1 MSTVR
6 LSDVIIPKVYE
17 SYQEVNS
24 VEKTAIFQSGI
35 ITRNA
40 MLDQKANSGGNIL
53 NIPFWN
59 DLGNDE
65 PNLSNDDPSSLATP
79 LKLTSGEQIARI
91 AYLNQ
96 SWSAT
101 DLAGEL
107 AGSDPMTRIAGRTGA
122 YWQRQFQKRIVN
134 TAYGIYLDNVAN
146 DSGDMRYNI
155 ASESIAGQSG
165 ATKFNRTAFVEA
177 AMTLGD
183 AFDNLGAIV
192 VHSSVYKTMINN
204 NDIDFIQ
211 DSDGTLKIPT
221 YLGHTVIVDDGS
233 TVVAGTTDGLKY
245 VSILFG
251 AGMFG
256 YGEGSAKV
264 PVEVERQALQGNGAG
279 VETLIERKT
288 WLVHP
293 SGFAVGTAPSGV
305 SYTNAEL
312 ATATTW
318 NRLVPRKSVPLAYLV
333 TN

>member
-1 MSTVR
+1 MSSVR
-6 LSDVIIPKVYE
+6 LADVIVPDVYAT
-17 SYQEVNS
+17 YQEVNS

-35 ITRNA
+35 ITTSQLLNE
-40 MLDQKANSGGNIL
+40 KASSGGNIL

-59 DLGNDE
+59 DLGNNE
-65 PNLSNDDPSSLATP
+65 PNLSNDDPSSIATP
-79 LKLTSGEQIARI
+79 LKLTSGEQVARV

-107 AGSDPMTRIAGRTGA
+107 AGSDPMKRIASRTGA
-122 YWQRQFQKRIVN
+122 YWQRQFQKRLVSS
-134 TAYGIYLDNVAN
+134 AYGIYLDNVAN

-155 ASESIAGQSG
+155 ASESIAGQSA

-204 NDIDFIQ
+204 NDIDFVA
-211 DSDGTLKIPT
+211 DSEGNMRIPT

-251 AGMFG
+251 AGAFG
-256 YGEGSAKV
+256 YGEGTARV

-279 VETLIERKT
+279 VETLVERKT
-288 WLVHP
+288 WIMHP
-293 SGFAVGTAPSGV
+293 AGFAVGTAPANI
-305 SYTNAEL
+305 SYTNTEL

-318 NRLVPRKSVPLAYLV
+318 NRCVPRKSVPMAFLV

>member
-1 MSTVR
+1 MASVR
-6 LSDVIIPKVYE
+6 LTDVIVPDVYAT
-17 SYQEVNS
+17 YQEVNS

-35 ITRNA
+35 ITTSPLLNE
-40 MLDQKANSGGNIL
+40 KASSGGNIL

-59 DLGNDE
+59 DLGNNE
-65 PNLSNDDPSSLATP
+65 PNLSNDDPSSVATP
-79 LKLTSGEQIARI
+79 LKLTSGEQIARV

-107 AGSDPMTRIAGRTGA
+107 AGSDPMRRIASRTGA
-122 YWQRQFQKRIVN
+122 YWQRQFQKRLVSS
-134 TAYGIYLDNVAN
+134 AYGIYLDNVAN

-155 ASESIAGQSG
+155 ASESIAGQSA

-204 NDIDFIQ
+204 NDIDFVA
-211 DSDGTLKIPT
+211 DSEGNMRIPT

-251 AGMFG
+251 AGAFG

-279 VETLIERKT
+279 VETLVERKT
-288 WLVHP
+288 WIMHP
-293 SGFAVGTAPSGV
+293 AGFAVGTAPANI
-305 SYTNAEL
+305 SYTNTEL
-312 ATATTW
+312 ATANTW
-318 NRLVPRKSVPLAYLV
+318 NRVVARKSVPIAYLV